1 MDRGARQATV
11 CGAAKE
17 MDTTEWLNNDNRARY
32 LLSEHILLVYVY
44 FDMLRVQTVA
54 VLH

>member
-11 CGAAKE
+11 CGVAKE
-17 MDTTEWLNNDNRARY
+17 LDMTERLNNSNRARY
-32 LLSEHILLVYVY
+32 LPSEHILLVYVY
-44 FDMLRVQTVA
+44 FDMLRTQTVT